1 VPHYTVPAK
10 GFRGFGQISG
20 TGAPRAVKT
29 SGEKTG
35 ESRRASGNGS
45 SVGLEITQAAFEI
58 VQRAFEHL
66 TKTRV
71 LSGGELLPNSL
82 AGKK

>member
-1 VPHYTVPAK
+1 MLQ
-10 GFRGFGQISG
+10 G
-20 TGAPRAVKT
+20 PRET
-29 SGEKTG
+29 SGEKIG
-35 ESRRASGNGS
+35 ESKRTSGNGS
-45 SVGLEITQAAFEI
+45 SIGLEITQAPFEI

-66 TKTRV
+66 TKTQV

>member
-1 VPHYTVPAK
+1 VPHYTVPPK
-10 GFRGFGQISG
+10 GFSRLWAERRDRRSKGGE
-20 TGAPRAVKT
+20 T
-29 SGEKTG
+29 SGENIG
-35 ESRRASGNGS
+35 ESERISGNGS
-45 SVGLEITQAAFEI
+45 SVGLESTQAVFEI

-71 LSGGELLPNSL
+71 LSGCELLPNSL

>member
-20 TGAPRAVKT
+20 TGAPGGVKQVAKR
-29 SGEKTG
+29 SANRK
-35 ESRRASGNGS
+35 GS
-45 SVGLEITQAAFEI
+45 PGMASVGLEITQAAFEI